1 MLIPVP
7 LNMCARCSKAQSEV
21 PRDALTGCIALYW
34 IWYDTIGFDHGVG
47 HFLLLLYDA
56 KAPNCRKS
64 KAFKG
69 LGHYPSN
76 TALSAV

>member
-1 MLIPVP
+1 MLGASLIRHQVVQVGQPHEKR
-7 LNMCARCSKAQSEV
+7 LLAAIGMMKAFHGH
-21 PRDALTGCIALYW
+21 LTS
-34 IWYDTIGFDHGVG
+34 GFDHGVG

-56 KAPNCRKS
+56 KAPNYRKS